1 MFATTCKDSERTLSR
16 VLAGLAITVTFV
28 FVAVAHAVVA
38 AQPFV

>member
-1 MFATTCKDSERTLSR
+1 MFTSNNSDRFLTR

-28 FVAVAHAVVA
+28 FGALAHAVVA